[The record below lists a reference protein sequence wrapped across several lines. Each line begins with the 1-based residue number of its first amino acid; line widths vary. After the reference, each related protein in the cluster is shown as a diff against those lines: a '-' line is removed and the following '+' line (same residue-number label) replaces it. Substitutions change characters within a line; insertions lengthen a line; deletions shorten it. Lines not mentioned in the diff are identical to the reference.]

1 MKVLSRISL
10 LFFGLSSAGAM
21 AADIEWSG
29 LYRVEGVSRYK
40 PDLANGDRGID
51 YGLQHL
57 ILRPKIIASDGFTIR
72 SQFDVFNNSDYPQS
86 HLGQVW
92 GSSLHKSDNGT
103 NPPLFDRSTIHSGD
117 GSNVISQTGSAG
129 DIEVTQL
136 YLTWDHEFGS
146 LIVGRAPLQFGLGMT
161 YSAGMGMFDHFY
173 NTLDMVGY
181 KVVLGN
187 IFVMPMIGK
196 SSGGALDRNDDV
208 HDYLVQAQYDAPE
221 NDVELGVMYHLKNS
235 NDQGSDAPIT
245 DASGNSIL
253 GGTGASYSSV
263 NIQTINVY
271 ALKDTPSFRLG
282 AEFGFQNG
290 QIGVQSNAGDHVGIN
305 SFGIALEM
313 EYRPLESSWKYGIK
327 AGYATGDD
335 PTTQGTYEGFIF
347 NRNYDVAFLLFNHQ
361 LGQFDVFRT
370 RLIGGGGGS
379 PNYTSS
385 ASTQNEISSPD
396 IDAISNVMYFAPY
409 TVWKMSDRWNMKGV
423 LATGFLNVDP
433 TGSLTSAG
441 TGSKDVGWEF
451 DYSINFTP
459 RKGIAWLNEV
469 GVLVPGHA
477 FSGSSTQNF
486 QTSNSYGFQTRA
498 AISF

>member
-1 MKVLSRISL
+1 MNVLSRISL
-10 LFFGLSSAGAM
+10 LIIGLSSAGAI

-29 LYRVEGVSRYK
+29 LYRVEGFSQYK

-72 SQFDVFNNSDYPQS
+72 SQFDVFNSYPGT
-86 HLGQVW
+86 HLGQLW
-92 GSSLHKSDNGT
+92 GSSLHNQNVVS
-103 NPPLFDRSTIHSGD
+103 DRSTVTSGEK
-117 GSNVISQTGSAG
+117 SNVVNQNGSTG

-161 YSAGMGMFDHFY
+161 YSAGMGPFDHFY
-173 NTLDMVGY
+173 DTLDMVGY

-187 IFVMPMIGK
+187 IFIMPMIGK
-196 SSGGALDRNDDV
+196 SSGGAVNRNDDV
-208 HDYLVQAQYDAPE
+208 RDYLVQAQYDAPE

-235 NDQGSDAPIT
+235 NDQGSDVPLQ
-245 DASGNSIL
+245 DPDGNSIL
-253 GGTGASYSSV
+253 GGPGAGYSSV
-263 NIQTINVY
+263 NIQTINIY
-271 ALKDTPSFRLG
+271 ALKDRPEFRLG
-282 AEFGFQNG
+282 GEFSFQNG
-290 QIGVQSNAGDHVGIN
+290 QIGAMSNTGDHVGIN
-305 SFGIALEM
+305 SFGIALEL
-313 EYRPLESSWKYGIK
+313 EYRPLESNWKYGIK

-335 PTTQGTYEGFIF
+335 PATQGTYEGYIF

-361 LGQFDVFRT
+361 LGQLDTFRT

-379 PNYTSS
+379 PNYAPPGSKT
-385 ASTQNEISSPD
+385 EIGSPD

-409 TVWKMSDRWNMKGV
+409 TVWKLSDRWNMKGV

-433 TGSLTSAG
+433 TGTTSSAG
-441 TGSKDVGWEF
+441 TGSKDVGWEV
-451 DYSINFTP
+451 DYSVNFIP

-469 GVLVPGHA
+469 GALFPGHA
-477 FSGSSTQNF
+477 FSGSASQNF
-486 QTSNSYGFQTRA
+486 QTGMTYGFQSRA